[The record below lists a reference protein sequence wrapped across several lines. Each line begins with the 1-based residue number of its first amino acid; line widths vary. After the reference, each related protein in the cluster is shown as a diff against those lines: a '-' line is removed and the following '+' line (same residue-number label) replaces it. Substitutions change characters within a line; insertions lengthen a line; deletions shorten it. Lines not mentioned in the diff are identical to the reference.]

1 MSILDEIRAAGSVYH
16 HFTPNGNDWD
26 VVNGKV
32 YNYTGAPI
40 PPEVLDTFPSA
51 SPQDVQNI
59 QDPHGPGNGEGGS
72 DLSNILTGA
81 GFILGG
87 SGLAGALGASGM
99 TAGQSLGNLYSGVM
113 NPSYASVNSFDSGA
127 MQNILNGGAA
137 DAPWGVNPQAAG
149 IDTTGLVGNQ
159 SMNGANLF
167 PGTNTGLGTGFSL
180 DPNVALSEPY
190 NLSGN
195 PLLGNIDAFGNAI
208 NPATGFGMAGLGA
221 AAGAGALGA
230 GAAGAGA
237 AGAAG
242 AGAAGAAGSGMAAS
256 IASALGIP
264 LSAVQALGIG
274 AGALLGSQ
282 NGSKQAGTTTT
293 VQDIPDWLRPYA
305 TNLLNQGQGIVDAN
319 KSPDFSQ
326 SDSVLKGIMGGD
338 SIQAPQFNPYSGL
351 TTPQTN
357 NSYIGQT
364 ISPVSNPY
372 IGQTAT
378 VGSNMHLGDNN
389 PYFESVLTKAL
400 NDTQGRVNNQFGN
413 GNAFGNSANQELL
426 TRNLGDQAN
435 ALRYGEYDKQTALSE
450 ADVARRLQAQQT
462 DLARNSQ
469 LQQNLGQFNANLAQ
483 TDLARNAQLN
493 QNQGQFNASLYANDA
508 GRNAG
513 IWNNDANRNQNAF
526 QFGRGQMLTA
536 AQNAPAYNAAKTNA
550 AFAPLTA
557 QKGLFTSG
565 SQTSSPYFNNP
576 AGGALYGGL
585 LGSQLFNGGKY

>member
-159 SMNGANLF
+159 SMTGANLF

-180 DPNVALSEPY
+180 DPNVALSQPY

-208 NPATGFGMAGLGA
+208 DYGNIDAFGSAIDYGNIDAFGSPIDTVMKYGPSAAKALGLTNPDGSMNIGKILGGLG
-221 AAGAGALGA
+221 GAALGA
-230 GAAGAGA
+230 MNGAK
-237 AGAAG
+237 
-242 AGAAGAAGSGMAAS
+242 
-256 IASALGIP
+256 P
-264 LSAVQALGIG
+264 
-274 AGALLGSQ
+274 
-282 NGSKQAGTTTT
+282 AGTTTT
-293 VQDIPDWLRPYA
+293 VQDIPDWLKPYA

-550 AFAPLTA
+550 AFSPLTA